1 MQGDLAQTL
10 KSSPK
15 VFSKA
20 VSGRGDGGGR
30 WRRRAGVRGGG
41 RARGTACWILVPDQV
56 LNQHPLHWKT
66 VVLTT
71 GPPEKSLAK
80 HFKKPGEGGMEVK
93 VLQFM
98 HSSLIG

>member
-1 MQGDLAQTL
+1 MEEE
-10 KSSPK
+10 
-15 VFSKA
+15 
-20 VSGRGDGGGR
+20 GRGAGR
-30 WRRRAGVRGGG
+30 WEG
-41 RARGTACWILVPDQV
+41 RVVGPRGTACWILVPDQV

-80 HFKKPGEGGMEVK
+80 HFKKPDEGGMAVM

-98 HSSLIG
+98 HSYLTG

>member
-1 MQGDLAQTL
+1 MA
-10 KSSPK
+10 
-15 VFSKA
+15 
-20 VSGRGDGGGR
+20 GGG
-30 WRRRAGVRGGG
+30 GGG
-41 RARGTACWILVPDQV
+41 GQGCGAAGGTGSRARGAACWILVPDQV

-80 HFKKPGEGGMEVK
+80 HFKKPDEGGMAVM

-98 HSSLIG
+98 HSYLTG